1 MYIQCC
7 IYFTSLDLSYGEGDP
22 NQSVS
27 LNPAYANDLDCDLTG
42 HPTIS
47 YEWEC
52 TACSAAGPRS
62 TIPANSFQD
71 GDEEIIFC
79 TGAVKGEFNQFINVY
94 NSDCDRFIFMIV

>member
-47 YEWEC
+47 YTWES
-52 TACSAAGPRS
+52 TAGSNIGS
-62 TIPANSFQD
+62 TLTIPANSVQD
-71 GDEEIIFC
+71 GYEEIITC
-79 TGAVKGEFNQFINVY
+79 TGMVKGELNQLI
-94 NSDCDRFIFMIV
+94 

>member
-42 HPTIS
+42 HPKITYRWEFTAGTIIGS
-47 YEWEC
+47 
-52 TACSAAGPRS
+52 TL
-62 TIPANSFQD
+62 TIPANSVQD
-71 GDEEIIFC
+71 GYEEIITC
-79 TGAVKGEFNQFINVY
+79 TGMVKGELNQLI
-94 NSDCDRFIFMIV
+94 

>member
-1 MYIQCC
+1 MYIYCC

-27 LNPAYANDLDCDLTG
+27 LNPAYDNDLECDLIG

-47 YEWEC
+47 YKWEC
-52 TACSAAGPRS
+52 TVCTPLGPSMS

-71 GDEEIIFC
+71 GDKEIINC
-79 TGAVKGEFNQFINVY
+79 TGEVKGEFN
-94 NSDCDRFIFMIV
+94 